1 MHKFAPLSSVCV
13 RVWVSEFFWL
23 YWSNASNSTL
33 FTNTR
38 TSRAVYFSLLRL
50 WRPSSAYQYTSSV
63 CVCMSLWLQ
72 HANIWTCSFAC
83 MYFFACVYVTECCVS
98 AALLWVR
105 ECVCVMN
112 LLYVFNRLNASNGNS
127 HVGQVQVIS
136 CSIRVD
142 DVHPLLTLFASVIFF
157 NKILLNWIEPV
168 CDKRF
173 YSVFQ
178 QLLCERGKERK
189 IKTIWFGEFE
199 ARREK
204 KRLAEP
210 ANRIPNIE
218 REKFST
224 IPTWDFSAIEIKK

>member
-1 MHKFAPLSSVCV
+1 MCAC
-13 RVWVSEFFWL
+13 VSEWVFLTVLEQRIKFNTVHQYPNISGSVFFSSSPL
-23 YWSNASNSTL
+23 T
-33 FTNTR
+33 
-38 TSRAVYFSLLRL
+38 AVFGIPIHLERM
-50 WRPSSAYQYTSSV
+50 

-72 HANIWTCSFAC
+72 HANIWICSFVC